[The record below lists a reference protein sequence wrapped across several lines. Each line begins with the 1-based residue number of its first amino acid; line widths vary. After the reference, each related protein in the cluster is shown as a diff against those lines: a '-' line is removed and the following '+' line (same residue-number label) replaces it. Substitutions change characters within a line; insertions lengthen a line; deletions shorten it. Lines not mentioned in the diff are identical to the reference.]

1 MKNKI
6 DYAKLITEQAQHD
19 RAIDVHK
26 LEATD
31 DGIAILECKVLGA
44 KELGKLSWQEVNDF
58 QYFDSKMA
66 NDGKGLGKAVA
77 GGLLFGP
84 VGAVV
89 GAITASNKKAHFIY
103 ISYTRSGETKEL
115 LYETIDRFALPA
127 IKTAEYFKKNH
138 AQSFSL

>member
-6 DYAKLITEQAQHD
+6 DYAKLITEQSQHD
-19 RAIDVHK
+19 RVVDVHK

-31 DGIAILECKVLGA
+31 EGITILECKLLGA
-44 KELGKLSWQEVNDF
+44 KELGKLSWKEVNDF
-58 QYFDSKMA
+58 QYFDSTTV
-66 NDGKGLGKAVA
+66 NSGKGLGKAVA

-103 ISYTRSGETKEL
+103 IAYTKNDENKEL
-115 LYETIDRFALPA
+115 LYETIDRFVLPA
-127 IKTAEYFKKNH
+127 IKTAEYYKKNH
-138 AQSFSL
+138 AQQFSL